1 MVCVCANRKAAA
13 RRYACRDLADPLYA
27 ILTRA
32 MFQSIE
38 RISSADTKHGERLR
52 LENYIFF
59 QTALKGQADRNPV
72 LAYFVRL
79 AEENKQHS
87 VQVGNSILG

>member
-1 MVCVCANRKAAA
+1 MHPHQS
-13 RRYACRDLADPLYA
+13 RDLADPLYA

-32 MFQSIE
+32 MFASLE
-38 RISSADTKHGERLR
+38 RISATDTKHGERLR

-59 QTALKGQADRNPV
+59 QTALRGQAERNPV
-72 LAYFVRL
+72 LAYFVGL

-87 VQVGNSILG
+87 IQVRAPHHGTL